1 MERPSSAKNDLSLR
15 RPVHHIV
22 GPAAEEEYVEVV
34 VEEDPGQA
42 SGVVPA
48 PRRRQPTLP
57 VQREQD
63 EPSQNAGD
71 DARAEGDRPS
81 LTVWR
86 TGARCSARR

>member
-1 MERPSSAKNDLSLR
+1 M
-15 RPVHHIV
+15 
-22 GPAAEEEYVEVV
+22 EVV

-48 PRRRQPTLP
+48 PRRREPTLP

-63 EPSQNAGD
+63 EPSQDAGD
-71 DARAEGDRPS
+71 DARAEGGRPS

-86 TGARCSARR
+86 TAPGAAPDGDVHNQSRWPLDIVGTAAGNAERAVPGNSF